1 MQKQKLLYISFGVIF
16 LALAL
21 FFVFY
26 LTDTV
31 GFNTK
36 THANWEQD
44 GFEFS
49 YRGVKDEI
57 RKLHVKK
64 DGKKIG
70 KFDVSADAS
79 LFANEENKKAIIL
92 TSDENG
98 TLMLVPFCSDTD
110 GDIHYRPLLLKADG
124 SAAFDEKTDVANPK
138 VDLENMAVFSECA
151 GIEYATN
158 THESPYTKYATHTGY
173 SIDKG
178 NLVAINSISVTYHS
192 ETNIYCFSQSGFDTQ
207 LGCLGEP
214 VDDWLSPE
222 EYSKKR
228 ESFASMFSV
237 DIP

>member
-1 MQKQKLLYISFGVIF
+1 
-16 LALAL
+16 
-21 FFVFY
+21 
-26 LTDTV
+26 
-31 GFNTK
+31 
-36 THANWEQD
+36 
-44 GFEFS
+44 
-49 YRGVKDEI
+49 
-57 RKLHVKK
+57 
-64 DGKKIG
+64 
-70 KFDVSADAS
+70 
-79 LFANEENKKAIIL
+79 
-92 TSDENG
+92 
-98 TLMLVPFCSDTD
+98 MLVPFCSDTD

-192 ETNIYCFSQSGFDTQ
+192 ETNIYCFSQSGFDAQ

>member
-31 GFNTK
+31 GFNTYK
-36 THANWEQD
+36 HAQWEQD
-44 GFEFS
+44 GFAFS
-49 YRGVKDEI
+49 YRGSKDEI
-57 RKLHVKK
+57 RKLLVEK

-92 TSDENG
+92 TSDESG
-98 TLMLVPFCSDTD
+98 TLMLVPFCADTD
-110 GDIHYRPLLLKADG
+110 SDIHYRPLSVKADG
-124 SAAFDEKTDVANPK
+124 SAEFDEKTDVANPK
-138 VDLENMAVFSECA
+138 VDMENMAVSSECA
-151 GIEYATN
+151 GVEYSVN
-158 THESPYTKYATHTGY
+158 SPESPYTKYATYTGY
-173 SIDKG
+173 SIEK
-178 NLVAINSISVTYHS
+178 NRLVAIYSVSVTYHS
-192 ETNIYCFSQSGFDTQ
+192 ETDVYCFSQSVFDAE
-207 LGCLGEP
+207 LGTLGES

-222 EYSKKR
+222 EYAEDR
-228 ESFASMFSV
+228 EKFASMFSV

>member
-1 MQKQKLLYISFGVIF
+1 MQKQKLLYISFGIIF

-36 THANWEQD
+36 THAEWEQD
-44 GFEFS
+44 DLTFS
-49 YRGVKDEI
+49 YRGSKDEI
-57 RKLHVKK
+57 RKLHVEKN
-64 DGKKIG
+64 GKKIG
-70 KFDVSADAS
+70 KFDVSSDAS
-79 LFANEENKKAIIL
+79 LFANEENKKTIIL

-110 GDIHYRPLLLKADG
+110 GDIHYRPLLVKADG
-124 SAAFDEKTDVANPK
+124 SATLDEKTDVANPK

-151 GIEYATN
+151 GVEYAVDT
-158 THESPYTKYATHTGY
+158 TDSPYTKYARYTGY
-173 SIDKG
+173 SIE
-178 NLVAINSISVTYHS
+178 NSELVAINSVSVTYHS
-192 ETNIYCFSQSGFDTQ
+192 ETNIYCFSQSVFDAQ
-207 LGCLGEP
+207 LGGLGEP
-214 VDDWLSPE
+214 VDDWFSPE
-222 EYSKKR
+222 EYAKKR